1 MTECKQTTF
10 EFQGLNRRKVEVDFR
25 GGQVSSDGGGLL
37 LREVEQRR
45 GWVRG
50 LAECFDDYRDA
61 RWVEHSVR
69 AMVGQRIFG
78 LALGY
83 EDLNDH
89 EHLRAD
95 PLLAVL
101 CEKADPTGSDRLRQ
115 EDQGKPLAGKST
127 LNRLEH
133 GQGFS
138 SRYKKVVLREEAVA
152 ELFVA
157 QFIRRQREVPK
168 KLVLDMDATD
178 DPLHGKQ
185 EGRFFHGY
193 YDCYCYLPLYIF
205 CGDDVVC
212 AKLRPSNIDASEGA
226 LEEVQRIV
234 ARLREAWPEVQIIVR
249 GDSGFAREEI
259 MSWCEANGVD
269 FVFGLARNSRLETLL
284 SPAMESARR
293 WQELMGHPVRVFMEL
308 KYQTQKTWS
317 RARRVI
323 GKAEYLEKGANP
335 RFVVTSLSA
344 EAFGARDLYEVQ
356 YCGRGEME
364 NRIKEQQLDLFA
376 DRTSTATMKANQ
388 LRLWLSAIAYS
399 LMNDLR
405 VLGLKGTQ
413 LAQATC
419 GTIRTRLLKIG
430 ALIRVSVRRVLI
442 HLASSCPRQEVFV
455 QALTNLRQWA
465 MESS

>member
-1 MTECKQTTF
+1 MTECNQTTF

-37 LREVEQRR
+37 LREVERRR
-45 GWVRG
+45 GWVRSF
-50 LAECFDDYRDA
+50 AECFDDYRDA
-61 RWVEHSVR
+61 HWVEHSVR
-69 AMVGQRIFG
+69 EMAGQRIFG

-89 EHLRAD
+89 EFLRAD

-101 CEKADPTGSDRLRQ
+101 CEKADPTGSDRLRA

-133 GQGFS
+133 GQGAL
-138 SRYKKVVLREEAVA
+138 SRYKKVVVREEAVA
-152 ELFVA
+152 ELFVT
-157 QFIRRQREVPK
+157 QFIRRQEEIPTR
-168 KLVLDMDATD
+168 LVLDLDATD
-178 DPLHGKQ
+178 DPLYGKQ

-193 YDCYCYLPLYIF
+193 YDSYCYLPLYIF
-205 CGDDVVC
+205 CGDDLLC

-234 ARLREAWPEVQIIVR
+234 GRLREAWPEVQIILR

-269 FVFGLARNSRLETLL
+269 FIFGLARNSRLETLL
-284 SPAMESARR
+284 SPAMESARG
-293 WQELMGHPVRVFMEL
+293 WHELMGQPVRVFMEL

-344 EAFGARDLYEVQ
+344 EEVGARELYEVE

-388 LRLWLSAIAYS
+388 LRVWLSAIAYS
-399 LMNDLR
+399 LLNDLR

-455 QALTNLRQWA
+455 QALMNLRQQTL
-465 MESS
+465 ESS

>member
-1 MTECKQTTF
+1 MTDCSQATF
-10 EFQGLNRRKVEVDFR
+10 EFQGLSRRKVEVDFR

-37 LREVEQRR
+37 LREVERQR
-45 GWVRG
+45 GWVRDFAG
-50 LAECFDDYRDA
+50 CFDDYRDA

-69 AMVGQRIFG
+69 SLAGQRVFG

-101 CEKADPTGSDRLRQ
+101 CEKADPTGADRVRP
-115 EDQGKPLAGKST
+115 EDKGKPLAGKST

-133 GQGFS
+133 GQGAL
-138 SRYKKVVLREEAVA
+138 SRYKKVVLREAAVA

-157 QFIRRQREVPK
+157 KFISRQPEVPK
-168 KLVLDMDATD
+168 VLVLDLDATD

-193 YDCYCYLPLYIF
+193 YDGYCYLPLYIF
-205 CGDDVVC
+205 CGDDVLC

-234 ARLREAWPEVQIIVR
+234 AQLRAVWPEVQIVLR
-249 GDSGFAREEI
+249 ADSGFAREEI
-259 MSWCEANGVD
+259 MGWCEAKGVD
-269 FVFGLARNSRLETLL
+269 FLFGLARNSRLETMLT
-284 SPAMESARR
+284 PALDSARR
-293 WQELMGHPVRVFMEL
+293 WHELMGQPVRVFMEL
-308 KYQTQKTWS
+308 TYQTQKTWS
-317 RARRVI
+317 RARRVV
-323 GKAEYLEKGANP
+323 GKAEYLAQGANP
-335 RFVVTSLSA
+335 RFVVSSLTA
-344 EAFGARDLYEVQ
+344 GAFGARELYEVQ
-356 YCGRGEME
+356 YCARGEME
-364 NRIKEQQLDLFA
+364 NRIKEQQMDLFA
-376 DRTSTATMKANQ
+376 DRTSTATLKANQ
-388 LRLWLSAIAYS
+388 LRVWLSAIAYS
-399 LMNDLR
+399 LLNDLR

-413 LAQATC
+413 MAQATC
-419 GTIRTRLLKIG
+419 GTIRTQLLKIG

-442 HLASSCPRQEVFV
+442 HLASSCPRQEVFT
-455 QALTNLRQWA
+455 QALKNLRQMA

>member
-1 MTECKQTTF
+1 MTDCNQSEF
-10 EFQGLNRRKVEVDFR
+10 EFQGLSRRKVEVDFR

-37 LREVEQRR
+37 LREVERRR
-45 GWVRG
+45 GWIRDF
-50 LAECFDDYRDA
+50 ATCFDDHRDA

-69 AMVGQRIFG
+69 ALAGQRVFG

-101 CEKADPTGSDRLRQ
+101 CEKADPTGADRWRQ
-115 EDQGKPLAGKST
+115 EDKGKPLAGKST

-133 GQGFS
+133 GQGAG
-138 SRYKKVVLREEAVA
+138 SRYKKVVVREAAVA
-152 ELFVA
+152 DLFVEK
-157 QFIRRQREVPK
+157 FISGQGAVPK
-168 KLVLDMDATD
+168 VLILDLDATD

-193 YDCYCYLPLYIF
+193 YDGYCYLPLYIF
-205 CGDDVVC
+205 CGDDVLC
-212 AKLRPSNIDASEGA
+212 AKLRPSNLDASEGA

-234 ARLREAWPEVQIIVR
+234 TRLRAAWPEVRILLR
-249 GDSGFAREEI
+249 GDSGFARETI
-259 MSWCEANGVD
+259 MAWCEADDVD
-269 FVFGLARNSRLETLL
+269 FLFGLARNRRLEGMLT
-284 SPAMESARR
+284 PALESARR
-293 WQELMGHPVRVFMEL
+293 WHELTGQPVRVFAEL

-317 RARRVI
+317 QARRVI
-323 GKAEYLEKGANP
+323 GKAEYLEQGANP

-344 EAFGARDLYEVQ
+344 ADGGARELYEER
-356 YCGRGEME
+356 YCARGEME

-376 DRTSTATMKANQ
+376 DRTSAATLKANQ

-442 HLASSCPRQEVFV
+442 HLASGCPSQAVFA
-455 QALTNLRQWA
+455 QAFLNLRRPIL
-465 MESS
+465 ESS

>member
-1 MTECKQTTF
+1 
-10 EFQGLNRRKVEVDFR
+10 L
-25 GGQVSSDGGGLL
+25 
-37 LREVEQRR
+37 
-45 GWVRG
+45 
-50 LAECFDDYRDA
+50 
-61 RWVEHSVR
+61 
-69 AMVGQRIFG
+69 
-78 LALGY
+78 
-83 EDLNDH
+83 DL
-89 EHLRAD
+89 
-95 PLLAVL
+95 
-101 CEKADPTGSDRLRQ
+101 
-115 EDQGKPLAGKST
+115 
-127 LNRLEH
+127 
-133 GQGFS
+133 
-138 SRYKKVVLREEAVA
+138 
-152 ELFVA
+152 
-157 QFIRRQREVPK
+157 
-168 KLVLDMDATD
+168 DATD

-205 CGDDVVC
+205 CGDDLLC
-212 AKLRPSNIDASEGA
+212 GKLRPSNLDASEGA

-234 ARLREAWPEVQIIVR
+234 ARLQEAWPEVQIILR
-249 GDSGFAREEI
+249 GDSGFAREEL

-269 FVFGLARNSRLETLL
+269 FLFGLARNSRLETLL
-284 SPAMESARR
+284 SPAMESARG
-293 WQELMGHPVRVFMEL
+293 WHELMGQPVRVFMEL

-344 EAFGARDLYEVQ
+344 EEVGARELYEVE

-388 LRLWLSAIAYS
+388 LRVWLSAIAYS
-399 LMNDLR
+399 LLNDLR

-455 QALTNLRQWA
+455 QALMNLRQQTL
-465 MESS
+465 ESS